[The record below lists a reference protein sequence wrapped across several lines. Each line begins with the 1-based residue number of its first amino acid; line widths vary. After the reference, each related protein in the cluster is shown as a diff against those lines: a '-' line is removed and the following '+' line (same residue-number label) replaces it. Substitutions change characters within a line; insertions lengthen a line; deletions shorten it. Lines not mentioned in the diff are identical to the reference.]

1 MEDPMG
7 SHLYVHIFQFDGC
20 NFRYGSV
27 ESWDLRSMHLGLA
40 SLESIA
46 MSIGAH
52 VKELDLGG
60 QENCGKHQKNHGT
73 LRMTRAHC
81 QPPPQIT
88 PH

>member
-1 MEDPMG
+1 MDSMG
-7 SHLYVHIFQFDGC
+7 PISMFTSSFRLIPC

-60 QENCGKHQKNHGT
+60 QENCGKTPKKN
-73 LRMTRAHC
+73 MW
-81 QPPPQIT
+81 I
-88 PH
+88 

>member
-1 MEDPMG
+1 MNECP
-7 SHLYVHIFQFDGC
+7 QK
-20 NFRYGSV
+20 

-46 MSIGAH
+46 MSIGA

-60 QENCGKHQKNHGT
+60 QNMWATKNNGMFLKVFILKKELDWNINH
-73 LRMTRAHC
+73 HC
-81 QPPPQIT
+81 PLIR